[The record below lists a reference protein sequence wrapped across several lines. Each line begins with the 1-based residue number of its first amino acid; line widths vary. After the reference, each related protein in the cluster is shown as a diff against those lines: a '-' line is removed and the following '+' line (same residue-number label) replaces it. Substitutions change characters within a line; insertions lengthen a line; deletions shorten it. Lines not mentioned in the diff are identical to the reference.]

1 MINRIL
7 IRIKVLQIVYA
18 CCQKDSNN
26 IVAAE
31 KELQMSFQKSYDLY
45 HYMLLLIVLLTDA
58 EQQRIDRKRF
68 RLYGAEFDHD
78 FRIYNN
84 RFAEQLRN
92 NRQLKRFAA
101 EKGTFWADDDMNF
114 INKLLQQILTSDCY
128 SRYIEKEDSYEADKD
143 FWRTAFKNVIV
154 ESPDFID
161 KIENNSIYWAD
172 DLDTVANFALKTIR
186 QITEDTDNDKPLLPM
201 FRDETDRDFAIQLLR
216 HALTELDENKI
227 LVEKQIKNWEIER
240 VALMDLC
247 LMQIAVTEI
256 KNFDSI
262 PVNVTLNEYIDLAR
276 YYSTPK
282 SPNFINGTLDA
293 IVKELR
299 SDGKIFKE

>member
-1 MINRIL
+1 
-7 IRIKVLQIVYA
+7 
-18 CCQKDSNN
+18 
-26 IVAAE
+26 
-31 KELQMSFQKSYDLY
+31 MSFQKSYDLY